1 MQLSF
6 CMKPFCV
13 FDSLCCMPIK
23 QQKTFQLYFFF
34 FLGLNFQVNVLEPHT
49 CEAMRWDNLLSTFRC
64 DLLERW
70 KTQIALAGYD
80 EFGFSFFFLL
90 HFCFS
95 QMGLKFCLA
104 LNHGAQA
111 LGAWRMTR
119 RHLPFII
126 VEAYFL
132 QACIGDIH
140 PGAEESSLKLSSRF
154 RA

>member
-6 CMKPFCV
+6 CIIPFCV

-23 QQKTFQLYFFF
+23 KRLSNFFF
-34 FLGLNFQVNVLEPHT
+34 FKLQSKCVWTSHLWSHEVGHF
-49 CEAMRWDNLLSTFRC
+49 LSTFRW
-64 DLLERW
+64 DSLERW
-70 KTQIALAGYD
+70 KTQIALAGVIS
-80 EFGFSFFFLL
+80 FWIFFSLL
-90 HFCFS
+90 FTFCFS

-111 LGAWRMTR
+111 LGHGGWP

-126 VEAYFL
+126 VEASIF

-140 PGAEESSLKLSSRF
+140 PGAENHLWSP
-154 RA
+154 RAIT